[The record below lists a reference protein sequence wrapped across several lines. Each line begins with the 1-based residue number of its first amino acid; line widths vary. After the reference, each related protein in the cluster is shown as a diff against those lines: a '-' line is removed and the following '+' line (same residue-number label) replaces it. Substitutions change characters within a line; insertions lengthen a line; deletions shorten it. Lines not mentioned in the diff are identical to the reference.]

1 MNDAFAKAAKTV
13 EYHDYYKYRIAYTT
27 DKDLSLL
34 FIFITS
40 LTDNFDN
47 IKKELIKC
55 KKEFV
60 NLFGDIL
67 QHRFDAKTFE
77 VFDPTIDSIH
87 RNLRPKIS
95 LAGFSGVGKTTIT
108 RLIKAE
114 EIPMQHIPTITGDIA
129 TIKIGKLHF
138 HLWDFAGQEQFS
150 YLWTNF
156 IKGSDAVLL
165 ISDSTLENVEK
176 SKFFLELIKEQA
188 PHANAAVIGNKQ
200 DLPDALKPEQI
211 EKLLGLK
218 TYSMIANNSTNR
230 DKMIQIIADVLEM
243 SAEVSP
249 LLKPLLERD
258 KLMEEASNALE
269 NADFSKASLLFEKIS
284 DLCIELG
291 DDSLGKDFFEKG
303 QKIKEMLKKVGAVAP
318 TPEPAPKSVPEAKS
332 VPESKSIPE
341 ANHAPATMEQL
352 PNLNGSGEG
361 FKISEISKAPVEV
374 PKPLDTSRHTV
385 EVQEELVFTHV
396 KKEVLKKPS
405 GINQPIDSLKK
416 AMTIKPPAKVEK
428 TEVEG
433 TMSKEQ
439 ANQQT
444 LESLASSLKA
454 LEALEEEPS
463 EKLVKKA
470 PVEAIP
476 QPQKRTEEFTPKELQ
491 PVSNEGDTLE
501 SLALSLKALEALEE
515 EPSEK
520 NIKKAPS
527 VESLP
532 RPQKIPKQAV
542 PLVESQEGPSIP
554 RLPSESPKPEIIKPE
569 MPQPEVLI
577 KPAAIPMTGL
587 NLKLNPE
594 DFMIKQR
601 PKTVV
606 EVPKDAKTKLK
617 TSPFAQVAP
626 SVEAKVPSPV
636 APMELIKA
644 KQQTPQPKLK
654 ASSKA
659 TFERISEQVV
669 DSLDAIEPPKKAGE
683 GTKKVQE
690 SEIAKGE
697 PAPEPKIPVKEEIQ
711 KPAQSVIEKEP
722 ELKPTFL
729 QEMKAPV
736 SKTPAEVSPTINSDQ
751 KGDVNKLLMD
761 LKIKKANIQKM
772 ALDFEMQELSGE
784 MTTTQL
790 EEKKKKLDV
799 MEKKIEEQIRDL
811 QKF

>member
-27 DKDLSLL
+27 DKDLNLL

-47 IKKELIKC
+47 IKKELNRC
-55 KKEFV
+55 KKEFL

-77 VFDPTIDSIH
+77 VFDPTIDAIH

-108 RLIKAE
+108 KLIKAE

-165 ISDSTLENVEK
+165 ITDSTLENVEK

-188 PHANAAVIGNKQ
+188 PNANAAVIGNKQ

-211 EKLLGLK
+211 EKIIGLK

-269 NADFSKASLLFEKIS
+269 SADFNKATLLFEKIS

-291 DDSLGKDFFEKG
+291 DDSLGKEFFEKA
-303 QKIKEMLKKVGAVAP
+303 QKIKEMLKKVGATSP
-318 TPEPAPKSVPEAKS
+318 TPEPASTSRLESKPI
-332 VPESKSIPE
+332 PESEPVPASSEQVSSLKGSIGALKIPE
-341 ANHAPATMEQL
+341 IP
-352 PNLNGSGEG
+352 
-361 FKISEISKAPVEV
+361 KAPTEV
-374 PKPLDTSRHTV
+374 PQSSGIASKQPDTSRHTV
-385 EVQEELVFTHV
+385 EVQDELVFTRV
-396 KKEVLKKPS
+396 KKEVYKKPLS
-405 GINQPIDSLKK
+405 FNQPIDTLKK
-416 AMTIKPPAKVEK
+416 SMTLKPPTQVEK
-428 TEVEG
+428 AEVEEPIP
-433 TMSKEQ
+433 KEQ
-439 ANQQT
+439 ADEQT

-454 LEALEEEPS
+454 LEALEEEKPP
-463 EKLVKKA
+463 EKIVKKA
-470 PVEAIP
+470 PVAEAGS
-476 QPQKRTEEFTPKELQ
+476 ELQ
-491 PVSNEGDTLE
+491 IIQPAPMPPLE
-501 SLALSLKALEALEE
+501 TQENASF
-515 EPSEK
+515 
-520 NIKKAPS
+520 
-527 VESLP
+527 
-532 RPQKIPKQAV
+532 PK
-542 PLVESQEGPSIP
+542 
-554 RLPSESPKPEIIKPE
+554 LPSEVPKPIITKTE
-569 MPQPEVLI
+569 MPQPETLI
-577 KPAAIPMTGL
+577 KPASIPSTGL

-606 EVPKDAKTKLK
+606 EVPKDAKAKLK
-617 TSPFAQVAP
+617 TSPFAQVSSTVESKAP
-626 SVEAKVPSPV
+626 MPV
-636 APMELIKA
+636 APTELIKA
-644 KQQTPQPKLK
+644 KESTSQAQPKIK
-654 ASSKA
+654 VSSKT
-659 TFERISEQVV
+659 TFERISEKIV
-669 DSLDAIEPPKKAGE
+669 DSLDEIEPPKKAGE
-683 GTKKVQE
+683 PTKKVKE
-690 SEIAKGE
+690 PKLSEIEK
-697 PAPEPKIPVKEEIQ
+697 APEPKVPIIEEIQ
-711 KPAQSVIEKEP
+711 KPKQPEP
-722 ELKPTFL
+722 EKIPEEKPVIS
-729 QEMKAPV
+729 QETKIPIPV
-736 SKTPAEVSPTINSDQ
+736 APAEIKSTVSSEQ
-751 KGDVNKLLMD
+751 KGDVNKILMD

-772 ALDFEMQELSGE
+772 ALDIEMQELSGE
-784 MTTTQL
+784 ITSAQL
-790 EEKKKKLDV
+790 EEKKKKLDAV
-799 MEKKIEEQIRDL
+799 EKKIDDQIRDL